1 MMRKEDE
8 IAVAR
13 EYFPRGLFQPEGTF
27 RFSMDALLLARFVGA
42 AKYRTAVDLGTGCG
56 IVGLT
61 MLLENEQLA
70 VTGLELQPVLL
81 DAAKQNAESLGV
93 AERFSG
99 TLVDVGNIRASG
111 LAAES
116 ADLVVSNPPYRRQN
130 QGRHAATQ
138 ERTCALFETEGA
150 LEAFVQAA
158 SFLVKNKGAF
168 SCIFPSERLEELVVV
183 CSRNKLTPKRIKF
196 IHSKADQ
203 NSTLVLLEARKNGNC
218 GVVVE
223 APLVMYSGIGDNTAL
238 TDGALTFCPY
248 LECNARGR

>member
-1 MMRKEDE
+1 MSNEQE
-8 IAVAR
+8 IAKAR

-27 RFSMDALLLARFVGA
+27 RFSMDALLLARFAGA
-42 AKYRTAVDLGTGCG
+42 AKYRSAVDLGTGCG
-56 IVGLT
+56 VIGLT
-61 MLLENEQLA
+61 MLLENERLV
-70 VTGLELQPVLL
+70 VTGVELQQVLL
-81 DAAKQNAESLGV
+81 DAAKQNAEHLGV
-93 AERFSG
+93 TERFNG
-99 TLVDVGNIRASG
+99 ALADVGAIRACG

-116 ADLVVSNPPYRRQN
+116 ADVVVSNPPYRRQN

-150 LEAFVQAA
+150 LAAFVQAA
-158 SFLVKNKGAF
+158 AFLVKNKGAF
-168 SCIFPSERLEELVVV
+168 CCIFPSERLEELMDA
-183 CSRNKLTPKRIKF
+183 CSQNKLTPKRMKF

-223 APLVMYSGIGDNTAL
+223 SPLVMYSGMGDSTAL
-238 TDGALTFCPY
+238 TDGTLEYCPY

>member
-1 MMRKEDE
+1 MSEEHDIVK
-8 IAVAR
+8 AR

-27 RFSMDALLLARFVGA
+27 RFSMDALLLARFAGA

-56 IVGLT
+56 VIGLT
-61 MLLENEQLA
+61 MLLENERLS
-70 VTGLELQPVLL
+70 VTGVELQSALL
-81 DAAKQNAESLGV
+81 DAAKQNAEYLGV

-99 TLVDVGNIRASG
+99 VLADVGAIRQSE
-111 LAAES
+111 LVAES
-116 ADLVVSNPPYRRQN
+116 ADVVISNPPYRRQN
-130 QGRHAATQ
+130 QGRHSATQ

-150 LEAFVQAA
+150 LAAFVQTA

-168 SCIFPSERLEELVVV
+168 CCIFPSERLDELMGA
-183 CSRNKLTPKRIKF
+183 CSQNKLTPKRIKF

-218 GVVVE
+218 GVAVE
-223 APLVMYSGIGDNTAL
+223 APLVMYSGTGDNTAL
-238 TDGALTFCPY
+238 TDGALEYCPY